1 MDPGM
6 YFENNDPYFREA
18 EDKVIDDELLSLSQA
33 TKLIYQSVS
42 GEKEDEMFYQIL
54 IDQAPTS
61 HEKEVI
67 RDIQNDERKHN
78 QILRQIYNDITG
90 KMINN
95 HNMVMTY
102 DFQIKDYGTHLQQAL
117 FGELAAVK
125 KYRKI
130 MATLTGNNYTLLM
143 SILSDELRHASM
155 YNYLLNIQKD
165 RHA

>member
-1 MDPGM
+1 MDPRM
-6 YFENNDPYFREA
+6 YFENNDLYFREV
-18 EDKVIDDELLSLSQA
+18 EDIATDDELLSLSQA
-33 TKLIYQSVS
+33 IKLIYQSVA

-78 QILRQIYNDITG
+78 QLLRQIYNDITG
-90 KMINN
+90 KMINQ
-95 HNMVMTY
+95 NMHMTY
-102 DFQIKDYGTHLQQAL
+102 DSQVKDYDTNLKKAL
-117 FGELAAVK
+117 FGELAAVR

-143 SILSDELRHASM
+143 SIMSDELRHASM

-165 RHA
+165 HRA

>member
-1 MDPGM
+1 MDPRM
-6 YFENNDPYFREA
+6 YFENNDLYFRKV
-18 EDKVIDDELLSLSQA
+18 EDIATDDELLSLSQA
-33 TKLIYQSVS
+33 IKLIYQSVA

-78 QILRQIYNDITG
+78 QLLRQIYNDITG
-90 KMINN
+90 KMINQ
-95 HNMVMTY
+95 NMHMTY
-102 DFQIKDYGTHLQQAL
+102 DSQVKDYDTNLKKAL
-117 FGELAAVK
+117 FGELAAVR

-143 SILSDELRHASM
+143 SIMSDELRHASM

-165 RHA
+165 HRA

>member
-1 MDPGM
+1 MDPRR
-6 YFENNDPYFREA
+6 YFENNDLYFRKA
-18 EDKVIDDELLSLSQA
+18 EDIVTDDELLSLSQA
-33 TKLIYQSVS
+33 IKLIYQSVA
-42 GEKEDEMFYQIL
+42 GEKEDEMFYQVL
-54 IDQAPTS
+54 IEQAPTS

-67 RDIQNDERKHN
+67 HGIQNDEKKHN
-78 QILRQIYNDITG
+78 QLLRQIYNELTG
-90 KMINN
+90 EMVN
-95 HNMVMTY
+95 HNMPMTY
-102 DFQIKDYGTHLQQAL
+102 DFPSKDYHTNLQQAL

-143 SILSDELRHASM
+143 AIMSDELRHASM